1 MMTKRHTKLSLIL
14 SLLAVMLIALFT
26 CAACSSSAYAIKL
39 ERSAITLDKGET
51 ANLEYQLT
59 KNGEEDTETEVVV
72 SLSGDSVT
80 YSEET
85 KKITAVKAGKS
96 ELTLSVKGNSKTTA
110 KLTVNVPLYEI
121 EIKGGA
127 SQKADFGGED
137 IVEYTVLKDG
147 TKVTDKK
154 VIVSVEGDALKYE
167 KVGNRIYF
175 VKEGTAKVKA
185 ALESDPSVFAE
196 KTYTVEKSFWNSGDH
211 QVNKDGMTITD
222 NSVYIPGGNGSQY
235 FLGVLEGGTKYLFK
249 TKLTIPSPSAL
260 GSQTVGVTHDLDRN
274 NAGLWFGINSPDG
287 ANGGKYRIYVK
298 NFYGG
303 WAGQDFVKYTNVEFS
318 SDTVEVI
325 TVRDG
330 NKFWFSIDGYCG
342 TFTLP
347 AAGDKNYIS
356 ADTQTW
362 AGIFSQERK
371 LTATDFSYTLD
382 EEAIAEAKTLCE
394 SPVAKF
400 EITNSGVN
408 KLVKGTS
415 FTYTAKVIASDP
427 ANVPAVDWSLD
438 KSAMTSGADGTAI
451 ADGTLMLA
459 ADAAGVVTVVA
470 TCGGK
475 EVRID
480 VAILSES
487 LADENETV
495 KVDGGVV
502 LGADGTVTFTE
513 EFNYNNATLGD
524 TDYTEVYYSA
534 TLKNKVK
541 GDFEFAFTLTDMKSS
556 ATPKFM
562 VSLGNSLGNFIFTSN
577 GVSVKTQYVDTATK
591 EFMEGALTAQ
601 FAAADTLEV
610 VIKVVGGHYKVTV
623 NGTELDF
630 GGKNP
635 VRRVEDYGAERP
647 VLFTTGA
654 GTSVKVSAISL
665 TDKADAD
672 FIVLNDNTTVVTGGI
687 QSVMIP
693 PVNNSWVGKDKGLST
708 TFWGGLL
715 PEGDYTVSMNV
726 KFSAPMADAK
736 LGIQIGNFEYHVNNK
751 VKSSNIIHGQ
761 LYAGSWGDAPGN
773 NSNITTVNNAFNVS
787 IKKISGTVYF
797 FIGDT
802 LIASHANA
810 PADRILK
817 FWTFDDGSTP
827 VSDNVAVTDLTV
839 TEGATIINISG
850 DNAVQVGN
858 SATYTVQVLGG
869 NEDDI
874 VWALNKDGLT
884 AGKDGTSFDAA
895 TRTLTFANDAAGTV
909 VITATLGGVTAE
921 FTVTASD
928 QPADQNTA
936 LAESKGGVKQDVA
949 NGKLIFDDAAANGVT
964 SETAYDENSPYYS
977 ILNTAANT
985 RATIQD
991 NFILEFTVSDYVT
1004 TAQYPKLMISLGGQF
1019 EQFYI
1024 SYTADGAR
1032 IELFNGYGGANSKS
1046 GNWLNSAYFTDFD
1059 KTASHVYQIK
1069 CEDGYYSMT
1078 VDGKPITGWSNL
1090 SISSAT
1096 PLRGTESMAI
1106 PRNIMFS
1113 TNAGTTATVS
1123 DISLTA
1129 ISGKED
1135 KVTKTY
1141 ANWFSDNPDGS
1152 ITATMSSQSPNGRDG
1167 YHNIDRLYTYGQYI
1181 ADNSEITLDVTFDDG
1196 DAYPDEALIIK
1207 FGSDRSIG
1215 VIMNNGA
1222 AKIEQQWT
1230 FTKFDLNTN
1239 NRLFN
1244 NTVKIKIV
1252 VANGYVTTIQAMEH
1266 NADGTETDW
1275 STETVNLNTG
1285 TPSDQKVYGVMS
1297 FATFIWQTP
1306 SNNTVTISNISVTN
1320 S

>member
-1 MMTKRHTKLSLIL
+1 MMTKRHTKISLIL
-14 SLLAVMLIALFT
+14 LLLAVMLIASLT
-26 CAACSSSAYAIKL
+26 CVACASSSYAIKL
-39 ERSAITLDKGET
+39 DRASISLEKGES
-51 ANLEYQLT
+51 AELEYQLT
-59 KNGEEDTETEVVV
+59 KNGEPDTETEVVV
-72 SLSGDSVT
+72 SVKGDSVT
-80 YSEET
+80 YSKET
-85 KKITAVKAGKS
+85 NKITAVKAGKS
-96 ELTLSVKGNSKTTA
+96 ELTLSVKGNSKTSA

-121 EIKGGA
+121 EIKGNS
-127 SQKADFGGED
+127 SQKADLGGED

-154 VIVSVEGDALKYE
+154 VNVTVEGEALRYE

-175 VKEGTAKVKA
+175 VAVGTGKVKA
-185 ALESDPSVFAE
+185 ALESDPDVYAE

-235 FLGVLEGGTKYLFK
+235 FLGVLDGGTKYVFK

-287 ANGGKYRIYVK
+287 ANGGKYRIYIK

-303 WAGQDFVKYTNVEFS
+303 WAGQDYVKYTDVEFS

-330 NKFWFSIDGYCG
+330 SNFWFSIDGYCG

-347 AAGDKNYIS
+347 AAGDKNHIT

-371 LTATDFSYTLD
+371 LTATDFAYSTED
-382 EEAIAEAKTLCE
+382 EAIEEAKTLCE

-400 EITNSGVN
+400 LITNAGVN

-415 FTYTAKVIASDP
+415 FTYSAKVIAADP
-427 ANVPAVDWSLD
+427 ANVPEIVWTLD
-438 KSAMTSGADGTAI
+438 KTAMTSGAEGTSV
-451 ADGTLMLA
+451 ADGTLSLA
-459 ADAAGVVTVVA
+459 ADAAGVVTVIA

-480 VAILSES
+480 VTVLSES
-487 LADENETV
+487 LADENGVV

-502 LGADGTVTFTE
+502 LGEDGSVTFTE
-513 EFNYNNATLGD
+513 EFNYNNANLND
-524 TDYTEVYYSA
+524 TEYTEIYYSA
-534 TLKNKVK
+534 TLKDTVK
-541 GDFEFAFTLTDMKSS
+541 GDFEFAFTLTDMKSA
-556 ATPKFM
+556 ATPRFM
-562 VSLGNSLGNFIFTSN
+562 VSLGNSLGNFFFTNN
-577 GVSVKTQYVDTATK
+577 GVSVKTPYVDLNTKEYAEGTAT
-591 EFMEGALTAQ
+591 AS

-623 NGTELDF
+623 NGAELNFD
-630 GGKNP
+630 GKDP

-654 GTSVKVSAISL
+654 GTSVKVTDITL
-665 TDKADAD
+665 TDKQDAEY
-672 FIVLNDNTTVVTGGI
+672 IVLNGNTTVVTGGI

-693 PVNNSWVGKDKGLST
+693 MVNGSWVGKDKGVST

-827 VSDNVAVTDLTV
+827 ANENVSVTDLTV
-839 TEGATIINISG
+839 TQGATIVKISG

-869 NEDDI
+869 NEDDL

-964 SETAYDENSPYYS
+964 SEDIYSEESGYYA

-1004 TAQYPKLMISLGGQF
+1004 TAQYPKLMISLGGKF
-1019 EQFYI
+1019 EQFYVA
-1024 SYTADGAR
+1024 YTSGGAR
-1032 IELFNGYGGANSKS
+1032 IEAFLMETTGNSNL
-1046 GNWLNSAYFTDFD
+1046 GRWVNSEYFAGFD
-1059 KTASHVYQIK
+1059 ASASHTYQII
-1069 CEDGYYSMT
+1069 CEDGYYRMT
-1078 VDGKPITGWSNL
+1078 VDGTAITF
-1090 SISSAT
+1090 
-1096 PLRGTESMAI
+1096 PTEIFRSVDTMAFA
-1106 PRNIMFS
+1106 RNIMFS
-1113 TNAGTTATVS
+1113 TNANTVATVS
-1123 DISLTA
+1123 DISLKA
-1129 ISGKED
+1129 VEGKEG
-1135 KVTKTY
+1135 KVTATY
-1141 ANWFSDNPDGS
+1141 SNSFTANADGS
-1152 ITATMSSQSPNGRDG
+1152 ITAKFDTQSQDGRGG
-1167 YHNIDRLYTYGQYI
+1167 YHNAKAVYTYGQYI
-1181 ADNSEITLDVTFDDG
+1181 PDDCEITLSVTFNQDG
-1196 DAYPDEALIIK
+1196 STYPDEALLIR
-1207 FGSDRSIG
+1207 FGSDRSFGI
-1215 VIMNNGA
+1215 VMENGN
-1222 AKIEQQWT
+1222 AKIDQQWT
-1230 FTKFDLNTN
+1230 FIGFSLNDN

-1244 NTVKIKIV
+1244 NTVKIKIT
-1252 VANGYVTTIQAMEH
+1252 VAGGYVTAVRAMEH
-1266 NADGTETDW
+1266 DAEGNETGWSSDKVAMNDGHAD
-1275 STETVNLNTG
+1275 
-1285 TPSDQKVYGVMS
+1285 DQKVNGYLS
-1297 FATFIWQTP
+1297 FGTFVYNTP
-1306 SNNTVTISNISVTN
+1306 SNNTVTVSNISVTN